1 MHCIIVLMYHVGI
14 DDFENRICMYTKLNR
29 TFKLLKMV
37 MYRLCPLLRV
47 LFCTH
52 VAQWSSKWG
61 RSMPHFW
68 IEYRFFKRS
77 KLAKITTIKKKVIL
91 YTVNV
96 SLCNCTAR
104 TDLLVPL
111 WIAPKKYWV
120 TRMGRH
126 DVMLVVID
134 HNLQWTDT
142 ERKRLGCRLAGVL
155 ISDFLPWLPSHIR
168 NHMENQLFLP
178 CNIQIDNENTSHL
191 VF

>member
-1 MHCIIVLMYHVGI
+1 MCIIEYRGIYIRITKNIMSGTCGLGAGTHQKFSKVLYSSTCITFGYCIHCNMHCIIVLMYHVGI

-77 KLAKITTIKKKVIL
+77 KLAKITTIKK
-91 YTVNV
+91 
-96 SLCNCTAR
+96 
-104 TDLLVPL
+104 
-111 WIAPKKYWV
+111 
-120 TRMGRH
+120 
-126 DVMLVVID
+126 
-134 HNLQWTDT
+134 
-142 ERKRLGCRLAGVL
+142 
-155 ISDFLPWLPSHIR
+155 
-168 NHMENQLFLP
+168 
-178 CNIQIDNENTSHL
+178 
-191 VF
+191 